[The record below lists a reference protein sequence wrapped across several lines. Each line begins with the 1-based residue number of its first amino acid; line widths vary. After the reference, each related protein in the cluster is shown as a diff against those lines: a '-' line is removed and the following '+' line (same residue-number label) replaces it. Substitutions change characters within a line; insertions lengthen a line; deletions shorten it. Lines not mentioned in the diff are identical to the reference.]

1 MQYMKGVKRIIR
13 EWVFP
18 TLCTVVAPLYS
29 SMSVVLLN
37 SIAIT
42 ETQCRCIAITIL
54 KCNSLRLRT
63 LSIPWSFYLLQMKER
78 KGAGYEIQ
86 L

>member
-1 MQYMKGVKRIIR
+1 MQYMKGVKLIIR

-37 SIAIT
+37 SIDIT
-42 ETQCRCIAITIL
+42 ENSVDALPLPYLNAISYG
-54 KCNSLRLRT
+54 CV
-63 LSIPWSFYLLQMKER
+63 LLASHGHYICCK
-78 KGAGYEIQ
+78 
-86 L
+86 